1 MKRLTQISVFI
12 ACLLASVTG
21 YTQGTI
27 KVTATLDTN
36 VILIGDQI
44 NLLLE
49 VTHNTKNVI
58 TFPVFFDTIVEG
70 VEVFEKSP
78 IDTIR
83 KENNDTMTFRQN
95 LVITSFDSGFY
106 AIPPFR
112 FLLNQDTANYVETE
126 PMLLEVQTIPVKME
140 EDIKDI
146 KDPLTVPVDWK
157 QYAMYVGIGL
167 VAIIILGLILFFIL
181 TKKKPAEIVSGFT
194 QRKPL
199 PPHEIALA
207 KLQTLKDKKL
217 WQNGRVK
224 EYHSEIS
231 EILREYLE
239 AQLRFNAMEQVTDEI
254 MVELENRVNEDV
266 QRKARTI
273 LQLSDLAKFAKFE
286 PLPDENEQSLNFA
299 VDIVNATKP
308 VVLPEEKSKGDVQ

>member
-1 MKRLTQISVFI
+1 MKGFI
-12 ACLLASVTG
+12 KILLVAIGLLAHVTG
-21 YTQGTI
+21 YSQGSV

-49 VTHNTKNVI
+49 VTNTTKRKVD
-58 TFPVFFDTIVEG
+58 FPLVFDTIVEG
-70 VEVFEKSP
+70 VEIFEKSA
-78 IDTIR
+78 IDTIA
-83 KENNDTMTFRQN
+83 KENSDTVVYRQN

-106 AIPPFR
+106 ALPPFR
-112 FLLNQDTANYVETE
+112 FLIDGDTANYAETE
-126 PMLLEVQTIPVKME
+126 PLLLEVQTIPVKIE

-146 KDPLTVPVDWK
+146 KDPLSVPFDWVQLAK
-157 QYAMYVGIGL
+157 YVGIGL
-167 VAIIILGLILFFIL
+167 FLIILLGVALFFIL
-181 TKKKPAEIVSGFT
+181 SKKKPSEIVSGFT

-239 AQLRFNAMEQVTDEI
+239 ARLGFNAMEQVTDEI
-254 MVELENRVNEDV
+254 MDELENRVNEEV
-266 QRKARTI
+266 QRKAKTI

-286 PLPDENEQSLNFA
+286 PLPDENEQSMNFA

-308 VVLPEEKSKGDVQ
+308 VELPEEKPKQE

>member
-1 MKRLTQISVFI
+1 MKCFIKISFLAI
-12 ACLLASVTG
+12 GLLASITG
-21 YTQGTI
+21 YSQGSV

-36 VILIGDQI
+36 FILIGDQI

-49 VTHNTKNVI
+49 VTNTTKNEVE
-58 TFPVFFDTIVEG
+58 FPLILDTIIEG
-70 VEVFEKSP
+70 VEVFEKSG
-78 IDTIR
+78 IDTIT
-83 KENNDTMTFRQN
+83 KEGYDTVVYRQN

-106 AIPPFR
+106 AMSPFR
-112 FLLNQDTANYVETE
+112 FLINGDTANYAETE
-126 PMLLEVQTIPVKME
+126 PLLLEVQTIPVKIE

-146 KDPLTVPVDWK
+146 KDPLSVPFDWFEVVK
-157 QYAMYVGIGL
+157 YVGVGL
-167 VAIIILGLILFFIL
+167 FLIILLGIILFFIL
-181 TKKKPAEIVSGFT
+181 SKKKPTEIVSGFT

-217 WQNGRVK
+217 WQHGRVK

-239 AQLRFNAMEQVTDEI
+239 ARLGFNAMEQVTDEI
-254 MVELENRVNEDV
+254 MSELETRVNEDV
-266 QRKARTI
+266 QRKSKTI

-286 PLPDENEQSLNFA
+286 PLPDENEQSMDFA
-299 VDIVNATKP
+299 VDIVNSIKP
-308 VVLPEEKSKGDVQ
+308 VELPEEKKKQE